1 MIIAQVL
8 RKERIMECKSCQI
21 DFSKRNKKGF
31 KYPDNIPVSK
41 DMKQAVEIARGKN
54 NEGRRK
60 RR

>member
-1 MIIAQVL
+1 
-8 RKERIMECKSCQI
+8 MECKSCQI

-41 DMKQAVEIARGKN
+41 DMKQAVEIARGNN